1 MNAYRLLIVLFVVL
15 AGCASTNEEVQEVVV
30 DDEELPPAATHEES
44 TCQTE
49 DGEPCGNEVTK
60 DPLLDRTQRTVY
72 NLVNSTSKRVDSF
85 FGATDVESEENVS
98 RGRISAGYFWDERN
112 GSKTR
117 LRFKARIPMPKTRE
131 RGRVVFGR
139 GNVDNFVDGSESD
152 DVDTLPERFNDFED
166 DEWLLGVG
174 YNRQGGIAKGWDFG
188 VGVRLATPIEPY
200 VRATYRWNRSFNDAW
215 FWRVHPR
222 VFWQNQRGVG
232 GSLTNILDHA
242 FSRNWLFRSWTILQ
256 GEDEIEGMGWTQ
268 RFFAYQALDN
278 ADAISYSIF
287 ATGETDNEVP
297 LQNYGLEL
305 RYRRQVAR
313 EWFFI
318 TFSLKLDWPREFLIE
333 ERETNFGAGIEFEMQ
348 FGDWPGRK
356 QELGGSPD
364 VAAAVY
370 GKY

>member
-1 MNAYRLLIVLFVVL
+1 MLRYLCLLVTTLL
-15 AGCASTNEEVQEVVV
+15 WLCGCATEPEDVASDSSVETIPPTEVADEATEGDGDIEE
-30 DDEELPPAATHEES
+30 P
-44 TCQTE
+44 
-49 DGEPCGNEVTK
+49 K
-60 DPLLDRTQRTVY
+60 DPLLDRTQQTVY
-72 NLVNSTSKRVDSF
+72 NVVDRSSKWVDGF
-85 FGATDVESEENVS
+85 FGATDVEDTEQENVS
-98 RGRISAGYFWDERN
+98 RGRVSAGYFWDEYN

-117 LRFKARIPMPKTRE
+117 LRFKARIPMPAARE
-131 RGRVVFGR
+131 RGRIVLGR
-139 GNVDNFVDGSESD
+139 GNVDSFVDGTESG

-188 VGVRLATPIEPY
+188 IGVELATPLEPY
-200 VRATYRWNRSFNDAW
+200 VRATYRWNKSFNDAW
-215 FWRVHPR
+215 FWRVQPR

-242 FSRNWLFRSWTILQ
+242 LSRNWLFRSWTILQ

-278 ADAISYSIF
+278 ADALSYSIF
-287 ATGETDNEVP
+287 ATGETDDEVP
-297 LQNYGLEL
+297 LQNYGVEL

-318 TFSLKLDWPREFLIE
+318 VFSLKLDWPREFLIE
-333 ERETNFGAGIEFEMQ
+333 EREESFGAGIEFEMQ

-356 QELGGSPD
+356 QKLGGTPE
-364 VAAAVY
+364 ATTAMY
-370 GKY
+370 GRY